1 MVSKEKAQ
9 ITCKG
14 RRITLSDLSATL
26 DAKDNGAMSSK
37 LWGGIIYYWVY
48 LTNLSN
54 KRYQFG

>member
-37 LWGGIIYYWVY
+37 LWGGNK